1 MDKNN
6 IIINYYVDGNYYI
19 DWKSSD
25 WMKELFDQNGF
36 DSSDIDWDVLFG
48 GNPNKNKQVTPER
61 APSLNDNQRGI

>member
-6 IIINYYVDGNYYI
+6 IIINYYV

-36 DSSDIDWDVLFG
+36 DSSNVDWDTMFG
-48 GNPNKNKQVTPER
+48 GNPNKQVTPER